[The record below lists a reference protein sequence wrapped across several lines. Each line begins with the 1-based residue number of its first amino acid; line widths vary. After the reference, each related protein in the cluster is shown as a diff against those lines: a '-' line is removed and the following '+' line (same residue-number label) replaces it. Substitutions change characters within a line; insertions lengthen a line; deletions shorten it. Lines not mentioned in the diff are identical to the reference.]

1 MMATMPMSCHAMP
14 WRVRV
19 MHVERTVH
27 DMYNQKP
34 PEQTPNAGHRQT
46 ALGQQ
51 DHVSQGMAA

>member
-1 MMATMPMSCHAMP
+1 MSCHAMP

-34 PEQTPNAGHRQT
+34 PEQTPNAATDKQPWDNRPCLTGH
-46 ALGQQ
+46 GSIE
-51 DHVSQGMAA
+51 D